1 MSAEQIATLD
11 YDVYANHKNEE
22 LLFNATNHNTE
33 SLRSILNYLYDVN
46 FYWMAF
52 QILFT
57 ICLYLM
63 ARWIEHLQKRIE
75 TLEESRPEKEPLLA
89 TF

>member
-1 MSAEQIATLD
+1 MSAEQIATLG

-63 ARWIEHLQKRIE
+63 ARWVDQLQKRIE
-75 TLEESRPEKEPLLA
+75 TLEENRPEKHPLLA
-89 TF
+89 SF

>member
-1 MSAEQIATLD
+1 MSAEQIATID
-11 YDVYANHKNEE
+11 YDLYVNHKNEE
-22 LLFNATNHNTE
+22 LLFNATNHNTHAM
-33 SLRSILNYLYDVN
+33 RSIVNYLYDVN

-57 ICLYLM
+57 ICLYFM

-75 TLEESRPEKEPLLA
+75 TLEENRPEKEPLLA